1 MSRGRSAGLAL
12 ASGVLLALSFPG
24 PGLWPLALLAY
35 APLLLA
41 LDRAS
46 PRRAA
51 ALGWLMHTT
60 FSLIVFRFLWT
71 ALRDHGGLAL
81 PTAAAAML
89 LLAALQGLRGAA
101 LGLAVALGR
110 GRLSLPGAF
119 ALAHLAAE
127 HVPVVFSW
135 SLSATIHDQLALV
148 QAAALGG
155 APLVA
160 VMVASFSLL
169 PATLVARQQGRPWPL
184 RWGIAPAACL
194 ALSAALG
201 AWRVAALDRDD
212 PATADD
218 RAGAPGAGDAWLAGV
233 VHGAIELTGPD
244 VPPVEGW
251 GDLQRAHRSLESQGA
266 RLIVWPET
274 AAPFPVRSELPYND
288 LSAQLAPLSPRA
300 AVVGAVVEGPGG
312 ATNSALLVEAGRVAW
327 VYSKRELLPFGEYVP
342 MERWL
347 PWLRVFSPRTARLR
361 APEGDSL
368 LLLDGRGVGLSIC
381 YEGVLPGRVSEA
393 AAGAQLLVNL
403 TNDAWFAGTSEPALH
418 LALTRLRA
426 VEQGRYLLRSTNQG
440 VSVIVAPSGRLLA
453 RAEGPPTRPLRARV
467 RWQTSLTPFARWGEG
482 LAWVWALGFWV
493 LGGWA
498 PFTTLWRRCQG
509 VSRNNL

>member
-12 ASGVLLALSFPG
+12 ASGGLLALSFPG

-41 LDRAS
+41 LRDAS

-51 ALGWLMHTT
+51 ALGWLMHAA
-60 FSLIVFRFLWT
+60 FSLIVFRFVWT

-101 LGLAVALGR
+101 LGLLVALGR
-110 GRLSLPGAF
+110 RWLSLPGAF

-135 SLSATIHDQLALV
+135 SLSATVHDQRALV

-169 PATLVARQQGRPWPL
+169 PATLVARLRGRPWPL
-184 RWGIAPAACL
+184 RWGITPAACL

-212 PATADD
+212 PADD
-218 RAGAPGAGDAWLAGV
+218 PAQSPADAWLAGV
-233 VHGAIELTGPD
+233 VHGAVELTGPD

-251 GDLQRAHRSLESQGA
+251 GDLQRAHRALESRGA
-266 RLIVWPET
+266 QLIVWPET
-274 AAPFPVRSELPYND
+274 AAPFPVRSDFPYND
-288 LSAQLAPLSPRA
+288 LAAQLAPLSPRA

-327 VYSKRELLPFGEYVP
+327 IYSKRELLPFGEYVP

-347 PWLRVFSPRTARLR
+347 PWLRVFSPRTARLQ
-361 APEGDSL
+361 APEGDPALSI
-368 LLLDGRGVGLSIC
+368 DGRGVGLSIC
-381 YEGVLPGRVSEA
+381 YEGVLPERVRAA

-453 RAEGPPTRPLRARV
+453 RAEGPPTRPLQARV
-467 RWQTSLTPFARWGEG
+467 RWLTSLTPFARWGEA
-482 LAWVWALGFWV
+482 LAWVWVLGFWA
-493 LGGWA
+493 LSGWA
-498 PFTTLWRRCQG
+498 PFTTLWRRRQG
-509 VSRNNL
+509 VSLHSS